1 MGKIKLNEMEF
12 YAVHGV
18 PDAERKIRQLYII
31 NICIDFDFVDA
42 AQNDDLHKTLNYVEI
57 YKICK
62 HLMQKKFMLIET
74 LAFKIAHKIKSTF
87 PEILKIEVSVKKPQV
102 QLKGKIESAEVIYS
116 I

>member
-31 NICIDFDFVDA
+31 NICIEYDFDEA
-42 AQNDDLHKTLNYVEI
+42 AQNDDITKTLNYVEI

-62 HLMQKKFMLIET
+62 NLMQRKFMLIET
-74 LAFKIAHKIKSTF
+74 LAFSIANKIKSTYS
-87 PEILKIEVSVKKPQV
+87 EIINIEVSVKKPQV
-102 QLKGKIESAEVIYS
+102 QLKGKIESAEVIYK

>member
-31 NICIDFDFVDA
+31 NICIEYNFDEA
-42 AQNDDLHKTLNYVEI
+42 AKNDDINKTLNYVEI

-74 LAFKIAHKIKSTF
+74 LAFKIAHTIKSNF
-87 PEILKIEVSVKKPQV
+87 AEIIKIEVSVKKPQV